1 MLVYFSKLSLLL
13 VVLSLR
19 LVENSLIV
27 KSSTYQPISLI
38 TSKFQERGLILY
50 YYVYSETK

>member
-38 TSKFQERGLILY
+38 TSKFQERGLTFY